1 MDGRGDRTRGD
12 GRPDAI
18 SLGDFH
24 LPNLVAWV
32 LAGEPRGDDARMVE
46 LLAPYAGQRAR
57 VIRLLELSGLR
68 APRYGPRF
76 VGRSIASM

>member
-1 MDGRGDRTRGD
+1 MTTIANNLQTVKQRLAQACAQAA
-12 GRPDAI
+12 RP
-18 SLGDFH
+18 
-24 LPNLVAWV
+24 
-32 LAGEPRGDDARMVE
+32 AGAVE

-57 VIRLLELSGLR
+57 VVRLLELSGLR